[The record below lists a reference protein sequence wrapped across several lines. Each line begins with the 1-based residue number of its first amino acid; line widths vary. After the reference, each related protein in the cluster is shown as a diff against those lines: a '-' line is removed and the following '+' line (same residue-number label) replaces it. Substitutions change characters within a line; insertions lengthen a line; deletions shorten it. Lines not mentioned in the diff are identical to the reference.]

1 MDSLECDL
9 HGLIMEQLVDILS
22 IDPDTTKEEVS
33 RFIKRCPELPK
44 DDNIS
49 EEGNHNI
56 ILMTKILKQNI
67 SALASLTAKT
77 KCEAYADEILPILL
91 NYLRYIP
98 IFSFESDLTWKGEL
112 ISELL
117 KIAIKFG
124 HKRDIIVKDIC
135 AFLGILEK
143 KLTCGNVEYICTV
156 ILPLLNGFFRAIQ
169 SSHISWNCNDFE
181 FVALQTQ
188 LLVSN
193 DCLQEVGQIIET
205 VLQSSEPRYYYAKKF
220 LMRYQYRGS
229 PLSSNGIIFG
239 ITIMMRNILAR
250 VIIVSNNKDDSVTSM
265 TFKEIWDA
273 LVKCKANIP
282 IPVTDY
288 VRKTLRKTYVMS
300 LQYFAELTKLSNNI
314 VAQGN
319 DYPSSLYVREIM
331 AASLDLAAIA
341 SVYLHEVDD
350 ELINKLTASLFTVPQ
365 TPDVKVQTSALDA
378 ITLLALNFSWANL
391 KMIQTFRK
399 FLITPSTIFELAVA
413 VEKNISILDYAII
426 RLAYCLKAV
435 NHETSKSVIYKLLAI
450 LPSDR
455 PDRSS
460 TSLTPNSTLAPDQ
473 MSIHS
478 SVSGISRNEEQR
490 QQMYENIVCT
500 VTGVVCILKD
510 DNITELIVYM
520 LSQRLRNHTPALDTL
535 ILEKFVDIALISS
548 EKVFSEIVQ
557 KFSDISRQSLSPEN
571 KIVTTAVLKCQLY
584 LASRLNSRPEFY
596 GLYLLKILSLFVEKG
611 VVIQQTVEKNGKFQ
625 ITSLAGEIGILLPV
639 LKTLLS
645 HDDFTDHIN
654 SSEELVPLFRDLWF
668 HCILYGFVSEE
679 TWIPEWRESL
689 VVIAQK
695 TPPLVQETINYLESD
710 LEFKSVLRKGNSDQD
725 LVNVRSSLSSF
736 LPNRAYEIK
745 YLSFAE
751 ITFLLSVYH
760 IEIMRSQMGQCSF
773 ILRYFVNQGV
783 SAGKLVGCM
792 EEIGNQVMEVFIRV
806 CSNRAIAHT
815 IDENL
820 RAHVRN
826 LMIATCHRLSKVSQ
840 LSIKDLDNL
849 MTAFPSLLCDKKLLF
864 LLLELIELLWQ
875 SCEAEYLNEYSP
887 TYTYVSPKVEVS
899 LDLPDDYNYRREI
912 LSRLCEN
919 SKKWLTAAMTRV
931 PSEIRGLLENYL
943 AEFDPYLSDHSAH
956 MGRSIAIEIGKT
968 FSNADPNSVIFP
980 RVPNTAVDNVSE
992 FIKDYSARRH
1002 FYGQVTGKNH
1012 WQNSLNGGDEK
1023 QELSFGKFSDQ
1034 NQEVKASL
1042 ALLEKKVHEVPQVSM
1057 KELNDTLYLAAG
1069 VLISSPKPDEE
1080 ILHYVVWVPIYMF
1093 TPESLKLATSI
1104 WNWIINERPTVEKRI
1119 MAEIANGWVW
1129 TVRQR
1134 KGLFS
1139 TALNVKDP
1147 FVNKMQ
1153 YAPSDKATRDKNY
1166 KLAKFLFGPHL
1177 IWLQFISGR
1186 YQAFRYRC
1194 TQLVQLY
1201 FRLFQVTLD
1210 ASVSISNHSLSREG
1224 RLQILICALKILQS
1238 NRMEASIEHKF
1249 RTKIFDSAFSW
1260 FSLPPKWAYGGNK
1273 RAMITEYKLL
1283 IDVYKLVENDK
1294 VELAEVLST
1303 TPKKYSQFSLSNTT
1317 SIAMTD
1323 KIREEIINKTTR
1335 SKKLLLLFLESEISN
1350 LATWSNPLN
1359 TPDLIKDNFVPVIE
1373 SRLTEDGWKN
1383 NVRHAWSISPQLAVQ
1398 MSSRFKNSF
1407 VQNELHRVLANNANE
1422 AVWVAE
1428 ALPLLLGDKLNQ
1440 NVLSQLKYLLYWAPV
1455 PPITAVTYFSSTY
1468 DNNPLILQY
1477 AMRALEYHDV
1487 DIVFFYIPQ
1496 IVQALRYDTLGYVE
1510 RFIMGA
1516 AKISQLFAH
1525 QIIWNMKANMFKDDE
1540 STIADSLKPTLDR
1553 IIDNIVESLSGE
1565 DKTFYER
1572 EFTFFENV
1580 TSISGK
1586 LKPYI
1591 KKTKSEKKQKIDEEM
1606 AKIKVDVGVYLP
1618 SNPEGK
1624 VIGIDYKSGRPLQ
1637 SHAKAPFMATFKI
1650 QKTLQ
1655 DSETIDVWQSAIFK
1669 VGDDCRQDVLALQLI
1684 AIFKNIFTSIGL
1696 DLYLF
1701 PYRVVA
1707 TSPGSGVIDV
1717 IPNSMS
1723 RDQMG
1728 REKVNSL
1735 YDYFVTKYGGV
1746 DSITFQKARNCFI
1759 QSVAA
1764 YSVVSYLL
1772 QIKDRHN
1779 GNIMLDEEGHIIHID
1794 FGFILDIAPGGITF
1808 ESSPFKL
1815 TTEMIQVMGGRSDV
1829 QQFKWFSELCI
1840 KAYLASRPY
1849 AEQIV
1854 QCVALM
1860 LGSGLP
1866 CFKGDTLR
1874 RLRDRFQLERTER
1887 RAASF
1892 MIEKINQSFEN
1903 KRTVWYDSFQKATN
1917 GIPH

>member
-1 MDSLECDL
+1 MDRYKLSYLNEARTGFSRDDFLCIFNSYSLEFDL
-9 HGLIMEQLVDILS
+9 HGLIVEQLADILG
-22 IDPDTTKEEVS
+22 IDPDTTNEEVS
-33 RFIKRCPELPK
+33 RLIKRCPELPK
-44 DDNIS
+44 DDNRS
-49 EEGNHNI
+49 DEGNHKI
-56 ILMTKILKQNI
+56 ILMTKTLKQNI
-67 SALASLTAKT
+67 SALASLTANT
-77 KCEAYADEILPILL
+77 KKFSLPDQL
-91 NYLRYIP
+91 
-98 IFSFESDLTWKGEL
+98 SGEL
-112 ISELL
+112 ISKLL
-117 KIAIKFG
+117 KIATKFG
-124 HKRDIIVKDIC
+124 QKRDIIFKDIC
-135 AFLGILEK
+135 ALLGNLEK
-143 KLTCGNVEYICTV
+143 KLRCGNVEYVCTV
-156 ILPLLNGFFRAIQ
+156 ILPLLNGFFRALQ
-169 SSHISWNCNDFE
+169 SSHIPWHYNDFE
-181 FVALQTQ
+181 FVAHQTQ
-188 LLVSN
+188 PLVNN

-205 VLQSSEPRYYYAKKF
+205 ALQSSEPQYYYAKKF
-220 LMRYQYRGS
+220 LLRYQYRCS

-239 ITIMMRNILAR
+239 ITIMMRNMLAR
-250 VIIVSNNKDDSVTSM
+250 AIIASNNDQDRFTLM
-265 TFKEIWDA
+265 TFKEIWDI
-273 LVKCKANIP
+273 LLKSKAIIP

-288 VRKTLRKTYVMS
+288 VRKTLRKTYIMS
-300 LQYFAELTKLSNNI
+300 LQYFAELTKLLDNL

-350 ELINKLTASLFTVPQ
+350 ELINKLAASLFTVPQ

-378 ITLLALNFSWANL
+378 ITLLALNFSRATLN
-391 KMIQTFRK
+391 MIQTFRK
-399 FLITPSTIFELAVA
+399 FLITPSTIFELAVT

-455 PDRSS
+455 HDRSQS
-460 TSLTPNSTLAPDQ
+460 SLTTNSTLAPDQ

-548 EKVFSEIVQ
+548 EKVFSEIVH

-571 KIVTTAVLKCQLY
+571 KIVTTAVLKCQLD

-596 GLYLLKILSLFVEKG
+596 GLYLLRILSLFVEKG
-611 VVIQQTVEKNGKFQ
+611 VAIQQTVEKNGNFQ
-625 ITSLAGEIGILLPV
+625 VTSLAGEVGILLPV

-645 HDDFTDHIN
+645 HDDFTDHMN

-668 HCILYGFVSEE
+668 HCIQYGFVSEE

-725 LVNVRSSLSSF
+725 LAMVRSSLSSF

-745 YLSFAE
+745 YFSFAE

-773 ILRYFVNQGV
+773 ILRYFVNQGI
-783 SAGKLVGCM
+783 SASKLVGCM
-792 EEIGNQVMEVFIRV
+792 EEIGNQVIEVFIRE
-806 CSNRAIAHT
+806 CSNRAIAH
-815 IDENL
+815 IINENL
-820 RAHVRN
+820 RNQVRN

-840 LSIKDLDNL
+840 LSIKYLDNL

-887 TYTYVSPKVEVS
+887 TYTFVSSKVGVS

-919 SKKWLTAAMTRV
+919 SKKWLTAVMTRV

-943 AEFDPYLSDHSAH
+943 AEFDPDLSDHSAH
-956 MGRSIAIEIGKT
+956 MGRSIAIEIGKS
-968 FSNADPNSVIFP
+968 FSNADSNS
-980 RVPNTAVDNVSE
+980 VPNTAVDNMSE

-1002 FYGQVTGKNH
+1002 FYGQVTGTN
-1012 WQNSLNGGDEK
+1012 NLLASLNIEGEK
-1023 QELSFGKFSDQ
+1023 QLLSLGKFSDQ

-1042 ALLEKKVHEVPQVSM
+1042 ALLEKRVREVPQVSM
-1057 KELNDTLYLAAG
+1057 NELNNTLYLAAG
-1069 VLISSPKPDEE
+1069 ILISSPKPDEE
-1080 ILHYVVWVPIYMF
+1080 ILHYVVWIPIYMF
-1093 TPESLKLATSI
+1093 TPESLKIATSI
-1104 WNWIINERPTVEKRI
+1104 WTWIINERPTVEKRI
-1119 MAEIANGWVW
+1119 MTEIANGWVW
-1129 TVRQR
+1129 SVRQR

-1139 TALNVKDP
+1139 TALNIKDP

-1194 TQLVQLY
+1194 SQLVQLY
-1201 FRLFQVTLD
+1201 LRFFQITLD
-1210 ASVSISNHSLSREG
+1210 ASEFISNHSLSREG

-1283 IDVYKLVENDK
+1283 IEVYKLVENDK

-1317 SIAMTD
+1317 TIAMID
-1323 KIREEIINKTTR
+1323 KNREEIINKTTK

-1359 TPDLIKDNFVPVIE
+1359 APDLIKDNFVPVIE
-1373 SRLTEDGWKN
+1373 SRLTEDGWKSS
-1383 NVRHAWSISPQLAVQ
+1383 VRHAWSISPQLAVQ
-1398 MSSRFKNSF
+1398 MSSRFKNTF
-1407 VQNELHRVLANNANE
+1407 VQNELNRVLANNANE
-1422 AVWVAE
+1422 AVRVAE

-1455 PPITAVTYFSSTY
+1455 PPITAVIYFSSTY

-1496 IVQALRYDTLGYVE
+1496 IVQALRYDSLGYVE
-1510 RFIMGA
+1510 RFIMSA

-1553 IIDNIVESLSGE
+1553 IINNIVEALSGE
-1565 DKTFYER
+1565 DKAFYER

-1606 AKIKVDVGVYLP
+1606 AKINVDVGVYLP
-1618 SNPEGK
+1618 SNPEGI
-1624 VIGIDYKSGRPLQ
+1624 VIDIDYKSGRPLQ
-1637 SHAKAPFMATFKI
+1637 SHAK
-1650 QKTLQ
+1650 
-1655 DSETIDVWQSAIFK
+1655 TIDVWQSAIFK

-1701 PYRVVA
+1701 PYRIVA
-1707 TSPGSGVIDV
+1707 TAPGCGVIDV
-1717 IPNSMS
+1717 IPKSMS

-1746 DSITFQKARNCFI
+1746 DSIAFQKARNCFI

-1779 GNIMLDEEGHIIHID
+1779 GNIMLDDEGHIIHID